1 MFLLFSRPIE
11 FLGVPA
17 FYSILMG
24 FVVVFAVS
32 SLLLLLLSF
41 SLKGQAASKGSE
53 IKSWLAGF
61 VVLGAAFLIT
71 NLILAIPVIIILL
84 VIQTS
89 VIEPIFDSS
98 DQTFHKID
106 NFLTFLGIAVNLIG
120 YFRAVKI
127 FHQRIYIRFAKRRRK

>member
-1 MFLLFSRPIE
+1 MFLLFTRPIE

-24 FVVVFAVS
+24 FVTVSAVS
-32 SLLLLLLSF
+32 SLLLLLSF
-41 SLKGQAASKGSE
+41 SLKSQAAPKGSE
-53 IKSWLAGF
+53 IKSWLTGF
-61 VVLGAAFLIT
+61 VVLGATFLIA

-106 NFLTFLGIAVNLIG
+106 QAGHTLNDITIELL
-120 YFRAVKI
+120 
-127 FHQRIYIRFAKRRRK
+127 KRKM